1 MPEITQVERAITQVE
16 IRDQPEDTPRS
27 IEIIRSK
34 SGGPVRAHSNT
45 LLAVAAA
52 TQILSSSMAEYFVFS
67 NDIDMTCLND
77 EQQLAQSADF
87 VIPPLPSTLDL
98 DLPQESEAE
107 VTNRSRLELLARH
120 YVTKKLS
127 PEEDA
132 RLAIV
137 TEKIRKLIPRVTIE
151 DFEKLH
157 AIAQE
162 SEAIRVKNEERRRR
176 LAI

>member
-1 MPEITQVERAITQVE
+1 MTEITPVERAVTQVE
-16 IRDQPEDTPRS
+16 IREQPEDTPRS
-27 IEIIRSK
+27 INTIK
-34 SGGPVRAHSNT
+34 SEPSAPTRAYTNAFF
-45 LLAVAAA
+45 AVATA
-52 TQILSSSMAEYFVFS
+52 TQILSSSPMTDYFASV
-67 NDIDMTCLND
+67 NDMTRLND
-77 EQQLAQSADF
+77 EQRLAESANFF
-87 VIPPLPSTLDL
+87 VPSFFSTP
-98 DLPQESEAE
+98 DLPLESEAE
-107 VTNRSRLELLARH
+107 AINRSRLELLARH
-120 YVTKKLS
+120 YVAKKLS

-151 DFEKLH
+151 DFERLH

>member
-1 MPEITQVERAITQVE
+1 MPEITPVERAITQVE
-16 IRDQPEDTPRS
+16 IQEQPEDTPRS
-27 IEIIRSK
+27 INIIESE
-34 SGGPVRAHSNT
+34 SSAATRAYSNA
-45 LLAVAAA
+45 LLAVATA
-52 TQILSSSMAEYFVFS
+52 TQILSSSPMTDYFAYAH
-67 NDIDMTCLND
+67 DMTCLNN
-77 EQQLAQSADF
+77 EPRLAQPADF
-87 VIPPLPSTLDL
+87 FVSSFPSTL

-107 VTNRSRLELLARH
+107 VINRSRLELLARH

-157 AIAQE
+157 AVAQE
-162 SEAIRVKNEERRRR
+162 SETIRLKNEERRRR

>member
-1 MPEITQVERAITQVE
+1 MTEMTPVEHAITQVE
-16 IRDQPEDTPRS
+16 IQEKPEDTPRS
-27 IEIIRSK
+27 INIK
-34 SGGPVRAHSNT
+34 SEASAPTRGYTDT
-45 LLAVAAA
+45 LLALATA
-52 TQILSSSMAEYFVFS
+52 TQLFSSSPLTDCFAYA
-67 NDIDMTCLND
+67 NDMTSLND
-77 EQQLAQSADF
+77 EPRFAQSADF
-87 VIPPLPSTLDL
+87 LMPSFPSTLDL
-98 DLPQESEAE
+98 PEESEAE
-107 VTNRSRLELLARH
+107 IINRSRLELLARH

-151 DFEKLH
+151 DFETLQ

-162 SEAIRVKNEERRRR
+162 SEAIRLKNEERRRR

>member
-1 MPEITQVERAITQVE
+1 MTEMTQVERAITQVE
-16 IRDQPEDTPRS
+16 IQEQPEDTPRS
-27 IEIIRSK
+27 ISLTK
-34 SGGPVRAHSNT
+34 SEPSAPTRAYTNA

-52 TQILSSSMAEYFVFS
+52 TQILSSSPMTDYFTYA
-67 NDIDMTCLND
+67 NDMTCLND
-77 EQQLAQSADF
+77 DQRVDQSADF
-87 VIPPLPSTLDL
+87 FVPSFSSTI

-151 DFEKLH
+151 DFERLH